1 MKYIA
6 GLLVLDSDD
15 VTWHVSERREWQ
27 EDGVIINFTI
37 PLARSNREVLTYLAE
52 NLKRRGIAW
61 LQPVRSV
68 IEKWV
73 LDADTLKR
81 EFDVLQDMEW
91 LQGPVAVVPEC
102 NIVDQKKQ
110 TQVRFVVIP
119 EEIRDAMLVINF
131 PELAPFVDHFQAD
144 YPEPS
149 KCAFLMMK
157 YEDTK
162 LHRAIIECI
171 RNTCAQHDIAVLR
184 ADDDKRYADELLP
197 NVRTHMHGCGFGI
210 ALFERIKENDF
221 NPNVSLE
228 VGYMMAMGKPV
239 CLLKDSTLPLL
250 QTNLLGM
257 LYEPFDTQNP
267 ETTIPPVL
275 TKWLKDKSL
284 IE

>member
-15 VTWHVSERREWQ
+15 VTWHVSERREQ
-27 EDGVIINFTI
+27 ADGVIINFTI
-37 PLARSNREVLTYLAE
+37 YLAKGNREVLAYLAE
-52 NLKRRGIAW
+52 NLQRRGIAW
-61 LQPVRSV
+61 LRPVKSV

-81 EFDVLQDMEW
+81 EFYILQDMKW
-91 LQGPVAVVPEC
+91 LQGIVAVVPEC

-110 TQVRFVVIP
+110 THIQFVVIP
-119 EEIRDAMLVINF
+119 EEMQDAMLVINF
-131 PELAPFVDHFQAD
+131 PELAPFVDRFKAD

-162 LHRAIIECI
+162 IHRAIIECI
-171 RNTCAQHDIAVLR
+171 KATCAQFGIAVLR
-184 ADDDKRYADELLP
+184 ADDRRYPDELLP
-197 NVRTHMHGCGFGI
+197 NVRTYMHGCGFGI
-210 ALFERIKENDF
+210 ALFERLKENDF

-228 VGYMMAMGKPV
+228 VGYLMAMGKPV
-239 CLLKDSTLPLL
+239 CLLKDATLPSL
-250 QTNLLGM
+250 QTDLIGR
-257 LYEPFDTQNP
+257 LYEVFDTQNP

-275 TKWLKDKSL
+275 TKWLKDKAL

>member
-6 GLLVLDSDD
+6 GLLVLDSDG
-15 VTWHVSERREWQ
+15 VTWHVSERKEWQ
-27 EDGVIINFTI
+27 ENGVVINFMI
-37 PLARSNREVLTYLAE
+37 PLAKSNREVLTYLAE
-52 NLKRRGIAW
+52 NLKRRGVAW

-119 EEIRDAMLVINF
+119 EEIRDAMLVVNF

-144 YPEPS
+144 HPEPS

-162 LHRAIIECI
+162 LHQAIIESI
-171 RNTCAQHDIAVLR
+171 RNTCAQHGIAVLR
-184 ADDDKRYADELLP
+184 ADDKRYADELLP
-197 NVRTHMHGCGFGI
+197 NVRTYMHGCGFGI
-210 ALFERIKENDF
+210 ALFERIKKNDL

-228 VGYMMAMGKPV
+228 VGYMIAMGKPV
-239 CLLKDSTLPLL
+239 CLLKDSTLPSL
-250 QTNLLGM
+250 QTDLLGR